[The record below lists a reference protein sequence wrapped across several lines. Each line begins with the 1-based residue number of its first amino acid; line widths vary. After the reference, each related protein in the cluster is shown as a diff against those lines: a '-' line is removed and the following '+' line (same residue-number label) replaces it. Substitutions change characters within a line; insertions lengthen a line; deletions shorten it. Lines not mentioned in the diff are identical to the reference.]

1 MPIQE
6 IIQFIVLMEIS
17 QKIKLIYKTCNY
29 KFQFIINYKKRR
41 IFKFF
46 AFYIP
51 YGKYAFMGRVLF
63 YI

>member
-1 MPIQE
+1 
-6 IIQFIVLMEIS
+6 MEIS

-29 KFQFIINYKKRR
+29 KFQFTINYKKRR

-63 YI
+63 FIFNLFV